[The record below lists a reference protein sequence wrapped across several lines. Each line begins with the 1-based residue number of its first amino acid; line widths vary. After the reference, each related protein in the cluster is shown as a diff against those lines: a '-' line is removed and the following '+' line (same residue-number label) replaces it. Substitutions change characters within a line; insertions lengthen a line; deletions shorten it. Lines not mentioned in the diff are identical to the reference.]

1 MPDELK
7 TAETAEVEE
16 SSSTREEIEE
26 ALEPEASEEE
36 SLVVEA
42 EEAEE
47 PETPATEEAPAV
59 EEPEPETETP
69 VEEAEVVDIEARTE
83 QPISEP
89 GEAEPEPTQ
98 EEQLRGLLNQ
108 MARDLQAA
116 RAEQPAPAPAE
127 AAPQAPPSRAEAF
140 QTVPSFT
147 QPMLSAD
154 EYDEALS
161 SVEGFNKAL
170 AKTQERTALSVT
182 ENLYKSLPVTITQL
196 AQQIVTA
203 HLTAY
208 EFYQRNPD
216 LRDSADIVAYIGSS
230 LKSTNPD
237 WDDSKL
243 FLEVENAARRQL
255 GRPRQTEPAAA
266 QAPPQTASARPA
278 GKRPDIKVPAG
289 ARRAPAGPKTER
301 ELIQDLLPDD
311 E

>member
-26 ALEPEASEEE
+26 ALEPEAPEEE
-36 SLVVEA
+36 ALVVEA

-47 PETPATEEAPAV
+47 PETEATEEAPAAK
-59 EEPEPETETP
+59 ETP
-69 VEEAEVVDIEARTE
+69 AEVVDIESRTE
-83 QPISEP
+83 QPVSEPGEAEP
-89 GEAEPEPTQ
+89 GEAEPEPSQ

-116 RAEQPAPAPAE
+116 RAEQPAQPAPAE

-170 AKTQERTALSVT
+170 SKTQERTAMSVT

-230 LKSTNPD
+230 LKSSNPD
-237 WDDSKL
+237 WNDSKL

-255 GRPRQTEPAAA
+255 GRPRQGEPAAA
-266 QAPPQTASARPA
+266 QAGAQASTPQAPR
-278 GKRPDIKVPAG
+278 KRPDIKVPAG